1 MVVKSHVCDWP
12 NCGKAFTRAEHLRRH
27 ALNHEE
33 PRSGYTCERCSV
45 HFNRPDLL
53 TRHMMRHAKRDEEAG
68 GPGLGILETRKRTR
82 RAANGTIVTKPAKRQ
97 ARKAISNRHARS
109 VSHTSFESASEEN
122 AGLIE
127 SHDFP
132 HGAPVSP
139 PSSAHLESR
148 DQRSNIGISDED
160 ALLAPM
166 MPAGPYEPYVEP
178 IAGQFDAADGSWGT
192 SPFGDMFTADTAM
205 DFNMPFAVTHN
216 YNWLF
221 DVSCLDD
228 AFVDLDWPLEPIS
241 PNRDSIPSLPGE
253 ERDATREMNSGEF
266 VELCNSDM
274 DFNMDPSSMLLE
286 AATFVDK
293 GLYPDAGTSSNI
305 HQQPGQT
312 ASEYLEMEWMTGQ
325 PQLDTSSRPRLPH
338 LSEETRSSI
347 LGLISHAKDVN
358 GASPLLSLEALQGYC
373 DLFFSRFNVAYPLI
387 HPETFNP
394 NRAEPVFLAAVL
406 CLGATYSSREAH
418 QIAVGIHDSLQ
429 NQLFCHPDFSPQ
441 PDLWVLQAMLL
452 IDCFGKMRAGPKQRD
467 RAQLFHC
474 VLIKMIRRSNC
485 CVIQAPT
492 IRSRPKDLE
501 HAWIEAMDL
510 EQRKRLAMHCFM
522 WDTQHAVLFSQSL
535 CMSAFEMR
543 FPLPCDASTWEAS
556 TPEQWFQC
564 AMKESNHPFL
574 SALKGYIAPHA
585 VHRPRHLNALA
596 RIFLLHGLMSLSSD
610 LRRRDQTTIRSETPE
625 LAGAWKH
632 RIGRSYDLWK
642 IDFDADCMAMKLG
655 QAANP
660 RRFTG
665 IKMAAHALY
674 RSAHIT
680 LSGEILDLQI
690 CAGTPHILGRAVTQ
704 SDVERSRRNIP
715 QWLQEESGVAL
726 KAAKHASLI
735 LQDAVMSLDDWDD
748 ADAFHFPWC
757 LYLATLT
764 CWAFHMPEEGHNVP
778 NPCPQSDED
787 AKTEMSS
794 LIVAMTTCSS
804 LDELASVGV
813 HDAMKVLLRLVGL

>member
-1 MVVKSHVCDWP
+1 
-12 NCGKAFTRAEHLRRH
+12 
-27 ALNHEE
+27 
-33 PRSGYTCERCSV
+33 
-45 HFNRPDLL
+45 
-53 TRHMMRHAKRDEEAG
+53 
-68 GPGLGILETRKRTR
+68 
-82 RAANGTIVTKPAKRQ
+82 
-97 ARKAISNRHARS
+97 
-109 VSHTSFESASEEN
+109 
-122 AGLIE
+122 
-127 SHDFP
+127 
-132 HGAPVSP
+132 
-139 PSSAHLESR
+139 
-148 DQRSNIGISDED
+148 
-160 ALLAPM
+160 
-166 MPAGPYEPYVEP
+166 
-178 IAGQFDAADGSWGT
+178 
-192 SPFGDMFTADTAM
+192 M
-205 DFNMPFAVTHN
+205 DFNMPFAATHN

-241 PNRDSIPSLPGE
+241 SNQDSIASFSGE
-253 ERDATREMNSGEF
+253 ERNTTREIDYGEL
-266 VELCNSDM
+266 VELCNPDLG
-274 DFNMDPSSMLLE
+274 FNLDPSSILLE
-286 AATFVDK
+286 AATFIDK
-293 GLYPDAGTSSNI
+293 GLYASTSSNI
-305 HQQPGQT
+305 TCQQADQT
-312 ASEYLEMEWMTGQ
+312 VSEYLEMEWMTRH
-325 PQLDTSSRPRLPH
+325 PQLDTPSRPHLPQV
-338 LSEETRSSI
+338 SGETRGSI
-347 LGLISHAKDVN
+347 LALISNAKDVN

-373 DLFFSRFNVAYPLI
+373 DLFFSRFNIAYPLI
-387 HPETFNP
+387 HQGTFDP

-429 NQLFCHPDFSPQ
+429 TQLFCHSNFSPE

-485 CVIQAPT
+485 CVIQTPT

-501 HAWIEAMDL
+501 HAWIEAMNL

-543 FPLPCDASTWEAS
+543 FPLPCESSTWEAS

-564 AMKESNHPFL
+564 AIKELDHPFL

-585 VHRPRHLNALA
+585 VHRPRHLNLLA
-596 RIFLLHGLMSLSSD
+596 RVFLLHGLMSLSSD

-625 LAGAWKH
+625 LTGVWKH

-642 IDFDADCMAMKLG
+642 IDFDADCMAIKLG
-655 QAANP
+655 QAENP
-660 RRFTG
+660 RRFTS

-680 LSGEILDLQI
+680 LNVEILDLQI

-704 SDVERSRRNIP
+704 NDVERSRRIIP
-715 QWLQEESGVAL
+715 QWLQDESRIAV
-726 KAAKHASLI
+726 KAAKHASFI
-735 LQDAVMSLDDWDD
+735 LQDAVISLDDWDD

-764 CWAFHMPEEGHNVP
+764 CWAFHLPEEGRNVP
-778 NPCPQSDED
+778 NPSPQRDAQ

-794 LIVAMTTCSS
+794 LIVSMTTCSS
-804 LDELASVGV
+804 LDELASLAGKYSTKGLMKVMAHKLAIVRWTVV